1 MLLDR
6 ILRRLLKRGELR
18 ITDAAGR
25 TWRYGVPDP
34 GLTPVALRFRDAH
47 VARDIARRP
56 RLAAGE
62 AYMDGRLTFDEGDF
76 LGLMAI
82 IGGNGRFEDGGR
94 GGPFFPRLKRL
105 RALLAARNEEARARR
120 NVAHHYD
127 IGNSLYRLFLD
138 DDLQYSCAYFTDPAG
153 SLEQAQADKNA
164 HIAAKLHLR
173 PGQRVLDSGCGWG
186 ALALSLTRHYGGEVL
201 GVPLSEAQTAPARE
215 RAAAGGVADKV
226 RFELCDYRRI
236 EGEFDRI

>member
-1 MLLDR
+1 MLLDP
-6 ILRRLLKRGELR
+6 ILRRLVKRGELR

-25 TWRYGVPDP
+25 TWRYGAPDP

-62 AYMDGRLTFDEGDF
+62 AYMDGRLTLDEGDF

-94 GGPFFPRLKRL
+94 GGPFFPRLKRV

-138 DDLQYSCAYFTDPAG
+138 DDLQYSCAYFTDPAN
-153 SLEQAQADKNA
+153 SLERAQADKKA

-173 PGQRVLDSGCGWG
+173 PGQRILDIGCGWG
-186 ALALSLTRHYGGEVL
+186 GLALYLNRRYGVKVT
-201 GVPLSEAQTAPARE
+201 GVTLSEEQIKVARQ
-215 RAAAGGVADKV
+215 RAEAAGVADKV
-226 RFELCDYRRI
+226 RFELRDYRRV
-236 EGEFDRI
+236 E